1 MIKLKS
7 LIILFALFSIKLFA
21 QDDLLSELEAEESSR
36 TSYTQATF
44 KSTRLINGHTNEILG
59 PGVLDFR
66 ISHRFGPVNSTI
78 KNFFGLD
85 QGWIRLGLDYSINHR
100 LMVGIGRSSNQKAV
114 DGLIKYRLYKQ
125 TEEGCNKNH
134 WLSITLLATTDI
146 ITTPWQDTSRTNY
159 FSSRLA
165 YNFQAIMARK
175 FNKKLSMQLVPTL
188 THYNLV
194 PLVSDKNDIFSM
206 GFGGRYKITSRLA
219 LTWEYYFVFPEQIV
233 SWQHTNNLSV
243 GLDIETGGHVFQLF
257 FTNSIGMI
265 ERQFI
270 TQTNETWLDGG
281 VHFGFN
287 VSRVFTVSEK
297 AKKRFDEKCTY
308 AE

>member
-1 MIKLKS
+1 
-7 LIILFALFSIKLFA
+7 
-21 QDDLLSELEAEESSR
+21 
-36 TSYTQATF
+36 
-44 KSTRLINGHTNEILG
+44 
-59 PGVLDFR
+59 
-66 ISHRFGPVNSTI
+66 
-78 KNFFGLD
+78 
-85 QGWIRLGLDYSINHR
+85 
-100 LMVGIGRSSNQKAV
+100 
-114 DGLIKYRLYKQ
+114 
-125 TEEGCNKNH
+125 
-134 WLSITLLATTDI
+134 
-146 ITTPWQDTSRTNY
+146 
-159 FSSRLA
+159 
-165 YNFQAIMARK
+165 MARK